1 MSLAVP
7 AGAPRMA
14 AARSRSL
21 VALALF
27 ALATP
32 AAAQDNVDLATI
44 ERIKAE
50 AMNSSQVMDIMSW
63 LTDVHGPRLSWS
75 PNLTRA
81 GNWAASTMK
90 GWGLSNV
97 ALEPWSTPAGM
108 GWANERFTFV
118 STAPNFFQIQ
128 AAPRAWTAGTKG
140 KLTAGVVIVPTDTS
154 MTLESFKAKYGGKL
168 RNKFVMLTQPN
179 GLPSSRFTPD
189 ATRLTDEQLANMAAA
204 APPAAPGAGN
214 FAGRGPGQPI
224 VRRFNVTTDTAAF
237 RWMEQEGVGA
247 ILMLA
252 RGGDGTLFTDNGA
265 RRSLAA
271 PQVPMVHVAYES
283 YGRIWRMTER
293 NVPVVLELEMQ
304 NRFYPADSTSFNVI
318 AEIPGTDPRL
328 KDEVVMIGGHFDS
341 WHAGT
346 GATDNAAGSATM
358 MEAMRILRKLD
369 LKPRRTIRIGLWT
382 GEEQGL
388 MGSRAYVAKHY
399 GTRDSTGL
407 KATREHEKFSAY
419 FNVDNG
425 GGKIRGVYQQG
436 NAGVAP
442 VFTSWMAPFNADG
455 MKTLTISN
463 TGGTDHL
470 AFDAVGLPGFQFIQD
485 GLDYSSRTHHSNM
498 DVYEKIQ
505 PDDMKWNSA
514 VLAAFAWQAAQRD
527 DKLPRKPMPA
537 PPAQRPIP

>member
-1 MSLAVP
+1 MSLAVVP
-7 AGAPRMA
+7 AATRMA
-14 AARSRSL
+14 AVRNRLL
-21 VALALF
+21 VALAAL

-32 AAAQDNVDLATI
+32 LSAQEKVDAATI
-44 ERIKAE
+44 SRIRAE
-50 AMNSSQVMDIMSW
+50 AIDNSQVMDIMSW

-75 PNLTRA
+75 PNLTAA
-81 GNWAASTMK
+81 GKWAATTMK
-90 GWGLSNV
+90 GWRLSNV
-97 ALEPWSTPAGM
+97 AMEPWSTPAGL

-118 STAPNFFQIQ
+118 STAPNFFQVM
-128 AAPRAWTAGTKG
+128 AAPRAWSAGTNG
-140 KLTAGVVIVPTDTS
+140 TVTGGVVIIPADTA
-154 MTLESFKAKYGGKL
+154 MTLESFKAAYAGKL
-168 RNKFVMLTQPN
+168 KGKFVMLVGPN
-179 GLPSSRFTPD
+179 GLPSTRFTPD
-189 ATRLTDEQLANMAAA
+189 GTRLTDERLAEMAAVQ
-204 APPAAPGAGN
+204 PEPAG
-214 FAGRGPGQPI
+214 AGRGNFQGRTLGP
-224 VRRFNVTTDTAAF
+224 RRFNVTTDTSALRF
-237 RWMEQEGVGA
+237 MEQQGTGA

-265 RRSLAA
+265 RRDLKA

-283 YGRIWRMTER
+283 YGRIWRMAER
-293 NVPVVLELEMQ
+293 NVPVTLELNMQ

-318 AEIPGTDPRL
+318 AEIPGTDAKL

-358 MEAMRILRKLD
+358 MEAMRILKALD

-388 MGSRAYVAKHY
+388 MGSRAYVAKHF
-399 GTRDSTGL
+399 GTRDSMGVKPT
-407 KATREHEKFSAY
+407 KAHEKFSAY

-436 NAGVAP
+436 NAAVGPIFSA
-442 VFTSWMAPFNADG
+442 WMDPFRADG
-455 MKTLTISN
+455 MTTVTISN

-470 AFDAVGLPGFQFIQD
+470 AFDALGLPGFQFIQD
-485 GLDYSSRTHHSNM
+485 GLDYGSRTHHSNM

-505 PDDMKWNSA
+505 PDDMKWNAA

-527 DKLPRKPMPA
+527 ERIPRVA
-537 PPAQRPIP
+537 PVARR

>member
-1 MSLAVP
+1 MSLAVVP
-7 AGAPRMA
+7 AAPRMA
-14 AARSRSL
+14 AVRNISL
-21 VALALF
+21 AALAAL

-32 AAAQDNVDLATI
+32 LSAQERVDAATI
-44 ERIKAE
+44 SRIRAE
-50 AMNSSQVMDIMSW
+50 AMDNSQVMDIMSW
-63 LTDVHGPRLSWS
+63 LTDVYGPRLAWS

-81 GNWAASTMK
+81 GEWAATTMK

-97 ALEPWSTPAGM
+97 ALEPWSTPAGL

-128 AAPRAWTAGTKG
+128 AAPRAWSAGTKG
-140 KLTAGVVIVPTDTS
+140 TLSGGVVIIPADTA
-154 MTLESFKAKYGGKL
+154 MTLESFKAAYAGKL
-168 RNKFVMLTQPN
+168 KGKFVMMVGPN
-179 GLPSSRFTPD
+179 GSPSTRFTPD
-189 ATRLTDEQLANMAAA
+189 GTRLTDERLAEMAAA
-204 APPAAPGAGN
+204 QPAAPGAGRGN
-214 FAGRGPGQPI
+214 FAGRAVGP
-224 VRRFNVTTDTAAF
+224 RRFNMTTDTSALRF
-237 RWMEQEGVGA
+237 MEQQGAGA
-247 ILMLA
+247 ILMMA

-283 YGRIWRMTER
+283 YGRIWRMAER
-293 NVPVVLELEMQ
+293 NIPVTLELNMQ

-318 AEIPGTDPRL
+318 AEIPGTDPKL
-328 KDEVVMIGGHFDS
+328 KDEVVLIGGHFDS

-358 MEAMRILRKLD
+358 MEAMRILKKLD

-382 GEEQGL
+382 AEEQGL

-399 GTRDSTGL
+399 GTRDSTGI
-407 KATREHEKFSAY
+407 KPTSEHEKFSAY

-425 GGKIRGVYQQG
+425 GGKIRGIYQQG
-436 NAGVAP
+436 NAGVGPIFSA
-442 VFTSWMAPFNADG
+442 WMAPFNVDG
-455 MKTLTISN
+455 MTTVTISN
-463 TGGTDHL
+463 TGGTDHQS
-470 AFDAVGLPGFQFIQD
+470 FDAVGLPGFQFIQD
-485 GLDYSSRTHHSNM
+485 GLDYASRTHHSNM

-527 DKLPRKPMPA
+527 ERLPRKPVTA
-537 PPAQRPIP
+537 P